1 MASSKG
7 IIDKLKDAAA
17 SVGDFFKSD
26 APAGKTAARKAAV
39 VKPAPA
45 KKAPA
50 KKAPAKK
57 PPAKKSPAKKSA
69 AKKSSGGRAQDRAKV
84 AASQPHEVRYEA
96 RKMGVSTAAVK
107 TAVKAV
113 GNSRKKVEAEL
124 KK

>member
-17 SVGDFFKSD
+17 SVGEFFKND

-39 VKPAPA
+39 AKPAPA
-45 KKAPA
+45 RNAKAAA
-50 KKAPAKK
+50 KKA
-57 PPAKKSPAKKSA
+57 PAKKSA
-69 AKKSSGGRAQDRAKV
+69 AKKPAAKKSTGGRAQDRAKV

-107 TAVKAV
+107 KAVKAV

>member
-17 SVGDFFKSD
+17 SVGEFFKSD

-39 VKPAPA
+39 AKPAPA
-45 KKAPA
+45 RKAVA
-50 KKAPAKK
+50 KKAATK
-57 PPAKKSPAKKSA
+57 PPAKKPA

-84 AASQPHEVRYEA
+84 AASQPSEVRYEA

-107 TAVKAV
+107 KAVKAV